1 MRHRANRPGWQ
12 CRSARAGPFATN
24 GGGERHQSQ
33 AEATVSGEGGI
44 GVKLERA
51 RAKVGLT
58 EGQTEPVGFNPA
70 RLSWPFWA
78 KFPNNSWATCPHQR
92 AKYFFL

>member
-1 MRHRANRPGWQ
+1 V
-12 CRSARAGPFATN
+12 
-24 GGGERHQSQ
+24 
-33 AEATVSGEGGI
+33 TVSDEGG
-44 GVKLERA
+44 VRVELERA
-51 RAKVGLT
+51 RAEVGLT

-92 AKYFFL
+92 AKYFFLGNIYNINQQYEIKEQIK